1 MGRGAE
7 EVTSKNDD
15 NLVPVTLLCGFL
27 GSGKTTLLKHILE
40 TKHSDEEFKCAV
52 IVNDMAEL
60 NIDSAL
66 IDHTSLIQSEEAM
79 IGMQNGCICCTL
91 QSDLVTQ
98 IIQLTQKQKFNYI
111 VIEASGVSEPHEIAP
126 LFEVHD
132 HDHDDDEEVDHEHQE
147 GPQLGEVARLD
158 TCVTVIDQADFYTN
172 LGSMMTYDQC
182 DVVGTI
188 AELMMDQ
195 VEFANV
201 ILLNKTDLVTP
212 AQHADIKE
220 KISLLNTKAKIINT
234 VQSKVDV
241 MNILNTR
248 LYTDMDEEFWVSS
261 TKVPEN
267 IQNRE
272 GKDAPDACTA
282 RFDIKSFVYRGRRPF
297 HPGRLINNVLEPYF
311 MDPALCLDD
320 EPEDEEE
327 KKKLEEE
334 QKALRAELQEQAKEK
349 QKKRNDKFGE
359 LLRSKG
365 FFWIATSN
373 DVIGAWQQA
382 GNVLRIV
389 AEMPWMCLMPDDVL
403 DSANKELVKQD
414 MTMPNGEEYEF
425 KDRRQEIVFIGHRM
439 KQDVIQELLDSCLL
453 TDEEM
458 ALGPD
463 DGWKSLKS
471 LTLLNWLFLKMMRR
485 RKMRMTRMVK
495 EKVERRERG
504 RKEDKTEDDKFIK
517 EKGKV
522 KDKENNKVNNKLK
535 RTGPVSSLKN
545 GNVKRKRLTH

>member
-1 MGRGAE
+1 MG
-7 EVTSKNDD
+7 
-15 NLVPVTLLCGFL
+15 
-27 GSGKTTLLKHILE
+27 
-40 TKHSDEEFKCAV
+40 
-52 IVNDMAEL
+52 
-60 NIDSAL
+60 
-66 IDHTSLIQSEEAM
+66 
-79 IGMQNGCICCTL
+79 
-91 QSDLVTQ
+91 
-98 IIQLTQKQKFNYI
+98 
-111 VIEASGVSEPHEIAP
+111 
-126 LFEVHD
+126 
-132 HDHDDDEEVDHEHQE
+132 
-147 GPQLGEVARLD
+147 
-158 TCVTVIDQADFYTN
+158 
-172 LGSMMTYDQC
+172 
-182 DVVGTI
+182 
-188 AELMMDQ
+188 MDQ

-212 AQHADIKE
+212 EQHADIKE

-311 MDPALCLDD
+311 MDPALCLDED
-320 EPEDEEE
+320 PEDEEE

-349 QKKRNDKFGE
+349 QKRRNEKFGE

-389 AEMPWMCLMPDDVL
+389 AEMPWMCLMP
-403 DSANKELVKQD
+403 
-414 MTMPNGEEYEF
+414 G
-425 KDRRQEIVFIGHRM
+425 
-439 KQDVIQELLDSCLL
+439 ELLDSCLL

-463 DGWKSLKS
+463 GWME
-471 LTLLNWLFLKMMRR
+471 KMEEFDTI
-485 RKMRMTRMVK
+485 KLALP
-495 EKVERRERG
+495 
-504 RKEDKTEDDKFIK
+504 EDD
-517 EKGKV
+517 EEDDEDEDEEEDEEGG
-522 KDKENNKVNNKLK
+522 E
-535 RTGPVSSLKN
+535 GEGEEGS
-545 GNVKRKRLTH
+545 

>member
-463 DGWKSLKS
+463 GW
-471 LTLLNWLFLKMMRR
+471 M
-485 RKMRMTRMVK
+485 
-495 EKVERRERG
+495 EKFEEFDTI
-504 RKEDKTEDDKFIK
+504 KLALPEDD
-517 EKGKV
+517 EEEEDEDEDGE
-522 KDKENNKVNNKLK
+522 DDEDGEGEGGEDEEGEEG
-535 RTGPVSSLKN
+535 R
-545 GNVKRKRLTH
+545 